1 MPARDDFA
9 ELLDEGLAVDVE
21 AHWGAGFLD
30 GRYLPDQPTWTWAE
44 LTRPYLDGAE
54 RLLDMGTG
62 DGSELRALEP
72 WPACTIA
79 YEEWWPTVP
88 TAAMALLPHGA
99 HLVVCLGADDNTAS
113 ARTRPDLPF
122 ATESFDVIVNRH
134 EAFDP
139 HEVRRLLRPGGVF
152 VTQQVGGDEETGLR
166 ALLGLAPQVHA
177 DWTLAA
183 AQSQLGGAGMSL
195 VDGAEERVPT
205 RFTDIAAFVAYVRSV
220 PWSVPEFDPAA
231 MRDRL
236 VALHDR
242 CARDGGIETVSHR
255 FWVAARV
262 D

>member
-21 AHWGAGFLD
+21 AHWGAGFLE
-30 GRYLPDQPTWTWAE
+30 GRYLPGQPTWTWAKV
-44 LTRPYLDGAE
+44 TRPYLDGAE

-62 DGSELRALEP
+62 DGSELRSLEP

-88 TAAMALLPHGA
+88 AAAETLRPYGA
-99 HLVVCLGADDNTAS
+99 HLVVCLGADDNITS
-113 ARTRPDLPF
+113 VRTRPGLPF
-122 ATESFDVIVNRH
+122 ASESFDVIVNRH

-139 HEVRRLLRPGGVF
+139 HDVRRLLRPDGAF
-152 VTQQVGGDEETGLR
+152 VTQQVGGDEETDLR
-166 ALLGLAPQVHA
+166 ALLRLAPHVHA
-177 DWTLAA
+177 DWTLAVA
-183 AQSQLGGAGMSL
+183 RSQLGGAGMSL

-220 PWSVPEFDPAA
+220 PWSVPEFDPAV
-231 MRDRL
+231 MRDQL
-236 VALHDR
+236 AALHER
-242 CARDGGIETVSHR
+242 CVRDGGIETVSHR